1 MSFNLFSKKTN
12 NNTNPSVY
20 VQNPHKPQPVP
31 MPEQVHKPQE
41 KHLLFDVAGLYY
53 HEDNLIKAATNNKMY
68 YLDNEKLI
76 ATGKKRIYRYFFG
89 GEMTFE
95 EEPTNKHD
103 KNAVKIL
110 LNGYFIGYVPAEFAA
125 KMKSVMAKKSIIK
138 VEYKIKGGDYKVIE
152 GNTIE
157 ECESDFKSDVIVSYL
172 E

>member
-1 MSFNLFSKKTN
+1 MSFNLFSKKTKN
-12 NNTNPSVY
+12 DTNPSIY
-20 VQNPHKPQPVP
+20 VQNPNKPKPISKVQQITEPQP
-31 MPEQVHKPQE
+31 KR
-41 KHLLFDVAGLYY
+41 LLFDVAGIFY
-53 HEDNLIKAATNNKMY
+53 HEDELRKAGTINKMY
-68 YLDNEKLI
+68 YLDDEKLI
-76 ATGKKRIYRYFFG
+76 ASGKKKVFRYFFD